1 MENTITTEEFLE
13 DLTGKPR
20 EKSSPDAEVSKKR
33 GVAPTLIIGIGGT
46 GIEVVGRLKKH
57 LRVHYHGYEQP
68 ADMIKFLLFD
78 TISITK
84 QDRELAE
91 VFSESEEEYI
101 NLSSNFNAFAYLQEN
116 YSKDQDLRKWW
127 DNRYSVSPQYQEWG
141 AKRVRQLGRLFLHN
155 KHLQVEAVIQK
166 KVQDTCTIFE
176 DLVRDQNLSEVGSN
190 FRVYIVTSSCGGTGS
205 GIFLDI
211 LYKIWR
217 AVLTQGR
224 IPEIRAFMF
233 LPGIFEEE
241 ARKSSLEL
249 VQAHR
254 ANAYAFLK
262 EIDYFLSPEGD
273 INKYILDAV
282 TRDSSQKVNIP
293 PGSLIKYGYLIDRQ
307 LGNLGNL
314 DKPED
319 AYNLVSDAMYQMII
333 TPVGQDEEGVGLTN
347 IDTIVDPTHLRKGKR
362 TAYSSLGLSR
372 ILFPRSTLH
381 AQLTYN
387 FLRDVIFSGLTAN
400 YSWMD
405 EALQKDERVKGL
417 ISALGDRNFLSLDEL
432 SRPALNLVTQCPSQ
446 TDLQSTEMAVRIDKL
461 TKEKDLNENRVADGL
476 AAIDERFKQFEKE
489 TIQNGKEALINM
501 VNNSEFGVS
510 YAQKVLQ
517 IVRSRLRDR
526 LEEVRVLRRQEESAK
541 ADSEKEIND
550 NISEIERSVSKR
562 AVAFKNSSVNKKSA
576 HIASLIR
583 AYTESAISAKILE
596 KKQVLLEALVGQ
608 EQLTEE
614 HLIDKEI
621 VLRRKVQRSLI
632 DSEIDNL
639 GRLIDKLNRLG
650 DRTEEK
656 IRDRR
661 LSDEDAGATI
671 TTQMFPTNV
680 LNFMK
685 STELNALYQ
694 DNLHS
699 SKMHKHVKVILNG
712 LSDSVEYGVDGIYQM
727 SDDEDEITVK
737 KVLISITADRA
748 RSLFKSILSK
758 DVVETALGSIS
769 NEKFENQV
777 MSNLF
782 ELSQPCWNYDL
793 QKANDPGITEL
804 PRTYSLGYDHPETLP
819 IPEGQNQPGLVRTKN
834 NHQITLLQAQHGL
847 PLFALRLLPSFRADY
862 KQYMRQA
869 KADGRQPLHLDLR
882 WSRNIDSIP
891 DLKVAIEIDDLM
903 LLEFALGLFFDYLL
917 IKGDV
922 EMTEITKKRP
932 IDKNDLRGYIHSVNG
947 KDYFIAKYTAAD
959 GIFLADGF
967 ERLSS
972 SGRQDAAEA
981 YANHADSELVTQV
994 LKELGKKKQ
1003 YALVKDV
1010 AVYLERIIVPE
1021 INRAE
1026 DDEERGV
1033 LEREYKVLKKFM
1045 DDLDYRQEQGLP
1057 LAG

>member
-1 MENTITTEEFLE
+1 MDNTITTEEFLE
-13 DLTGKPR
+13 DLTGKPK
-20 EKSSPDAEVSKKR
+20 EKSAPLTEASEKR

-46 GIEVVGRLKKH
+46 GMEVVGRLKKH

-84 QDRELAE
+84 QNMDLAQ

-116 YSKDQDLRKWW
+116 YAKDQDLRGWW

-155 KHLQVEAVIQK
+155 KHLEVEAIIQK

-205 GIFLDI
+205 GVFLDI

-233 LPGIFEEE
+233 LPGIYEEV

-254 ANAYAFLK
+254 ANTYAFLK
-262 EIDYFLSPEGD
+262 EIDYFLSPKSD

-282 TRDSSQKVNIP
+282 TRDASQKINIP

-381 AQLTYN
+381 AHLTYN
-387 FLRDVIFSGLTAN
+387 FLRDLIFSGLTAN

-405 EALQKDERVKGL
+405 DALQKDERVKGL
-417 ISALGDRNFLSLDEL
+417 ISALGDRNLLSIDEL
-432 SRPALNLVTQCPSQ
+432 SKPAFSLVSQCPSQ
-446 TDLQSTEMAVRIDKL
+446 SDLQSTEMALRIDKL

-476 AAIDERFKQFEKE
+476 VAIDERFKRFEKE
-489 TIQNGKEALINM
+489 ATQNGKEAIISM
-501 VNNSEFGVS
+501 VNNSEFGVA

-517 IVRSRLRDR
+517 TVRARLRDR
-526 LEEVRVLRRQEESAK
+526 LEEVRALRRQEETVK
-541 ADSEKEIND
+541 AESEKELND
-550 NISEIERSVSKR
+550 NLHDIERSVVKR
-562 AVAFKNSSVNKKSA
+562 AVVFKNSSVNKKSA

-583 AYTESAISAKILE
+583 AYTEAAIAAKALE
-596 KKQVLLEALVGQ
+596 KKQALLEALVGQ
-608 EQLTEE
+608 EQLLEE
-614 HLIDKEI
+614 HLVDKDI

-639 GRLIDKLNRLG
+639 GRLIDKLNKLG
-650 DRTEEK
+650 DRAEQK
-656 IRDRR
+656 IKDRR
-661 LSDEDAGATI
+661 LAEEDAGATI

-680 LNFMK
+680 LNFMR
-685 STELNALYQ
+685 STELNTIYQ
-694 DNLHS
+694 DKLHS
-699 SKMHKHVKVILNG
+699 STMHKHIEAILNR
-712 LSDSVEYGVDGIYQM
+712 LSDSLEYGVDGIYQM
-727 SDDEDEITVK
+727 SDEEDEINVK
-737 KVLISITADRA
+737 KVLISITADHA
-748 RSLFKSILSK
+748 RNLFKEVLSK
-758 DVVETALGSIS
+758 DVVEAALGSIS

-793 QKANDPGITEL
+793 QKANDPGLTEL

-819 IPEGQNQPGLVRTKN
+819 IPEGQNKPGLVKTKN
-834 NHQITLLQAQHGL
+834 NHQVTLLQAQHGL

-862 KQYMRQA
+862 KHYMRQA
-869 KADGRQPLHLDLR
+869 KVDGRQPLHLDYR
-882 WSRNIDSIP
+882 WSRDIDTLP
-891 DLKVAIEIDDLM
+891 DLKVAIEVDDQM

-917 IKGDV
+917 IKRDK
-922 EMTEITKKRP
+922 EMIEVTKKRP
-932 IDKNDLRGYIHSVNG
+932 IDKNDLRGYVHSVNG
-947 KDYFIAKYTAAD
+947 KDYFYAKFIIAD
-959 GIFLADGF
+959 GTFLADGF

-972 SGRQDAAEA
+972 SGRLDAAEA
-981 YANHADSELVTQV
+981 YANHADSDMVLLI
-994 LKELGKKKQ
+994 LKELEKRKQ
-1003 YALVKDV
+1003 YALIEDIST
-1010 AVYLERIIVPE
+1010 YLERIIIPE

-1033 LEREYKVLKKFM
+1033 LEREYKGLKKFI
-1045 DDLDYRQEQGLP
+1045 DDLNYRKEQGLP